1 MLKQL
6 FEKLSALC
14 AKKSPFDPAVLND
27 PLALQIAWAP
37 VNCGGANFRTHRLVT
52 VHPYRMEFRPTAGLL
67 MFGVFFIFMGSCAF
81 GAPMGLLFKTGTW
94 SSALIAVLPML
105 IGIVFMLVGV
115 AVIRNGNAPIVID
128 KEEKAVWKGKKSPR
142 EVFNVSELKVYAEI
156 KNIYALQLIS
166 ERCRGSKSSYTS
178 YEMNLVLKN
187 DKRINL
193 VDHGNRQKLIADAQ
207 IVAEFLGV
215 PLWNAL

>member
-14 AKKSPFDPAVLND
+14 AKKAPFDPAVLND
-27 PLALQIAWAP
+27 PLALQIAWTP
-37 VNCGGANFRTHRLVT
+37 VNRGGANFRTHRLVT
-52 VHPYRMEFRPTAGLL
+52 VHPYRMEFRPTAGSL

-81 GAPMGLLFKTGTW
+81 GAPMGFLFKTGTW

-105 IGIVFMLVGV
+105 IGVIFMLAGV
-115 AVIRNGNAPIVID
+115 FLIRWMSIPSVID

-142 EVFNVSELKVYAEI
+142 EVFNISELKVYTEI
-156 KNIYALQLIS
+156 KNIHALQLVS
-166 ERCRGSKSSYTS
+166 EYCRGAKSSYTS
-178 YEMNLVLKN
+178 YELNLVLE
-187 DKRINL
+187 DGRRINL
-193 VDHGNRQKLIADAQ
+193 VDHGNRKKLIADAQ
-207 IVAEFLGV
+207 IAAEFLGV